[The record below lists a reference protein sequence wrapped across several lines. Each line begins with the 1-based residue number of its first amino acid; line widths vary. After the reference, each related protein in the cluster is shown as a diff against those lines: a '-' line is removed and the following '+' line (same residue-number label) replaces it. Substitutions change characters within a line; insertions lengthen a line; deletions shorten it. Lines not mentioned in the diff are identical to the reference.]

1 MLKNY
6 EKITDR
12 INNIKG
18 LCKKKKLDGYILS
31 THDEYLNEYV
41 PREFQ
46 RLNWLTGF
54 SGSNGLILFIN
65 SLNIFFTDG
74 RYLVQAKKE
83 IPKSFI
89 IIDSS
94 RENIFDWLERNIK
107 KKTKLCIDPEI
118 HSIAFITKLIELA
131 KDINVSIELNKNTL
145 IDKIMHEECLSSQKK
160 VSLIPIKFCG
170 KKSNLKIKIIKKKMK
185 DYDYLIITNPFSVNW
200 LLNIRGTDIEYSPIV
215 LCRMIIA
222 SKKKYIF
229 IDKKKLD
236 KKIQSYLESLHI
248 EIFNEQDIYEII
260 QSFPSKSRIL
270 IDEKAA
276 YSFYNLLINK
286 KNLITTSSII
296 CSLEK
301 SKKNK
306 VEIKN
311 SVLTHEIDGLS
322 VIKFMN
328 WLENYSTPSDLNEF
342 DVAMKLNKFREENKL
357 YFGPSF
363 STISAVGK
371 NSAIIHYSPTNI
383 KSQKLVEGSIYLCDS
398 GGHYSTGT
406 TDITRTFVIGN
417 KKFNKDYKIHYTKV
431 LKGHIDLSMMKFP
444 FKTRGV
450 QLDSIARYHLWE
462 SGLDYNHGTGHG
474 VGNFLSV
481 HEGPQSISKSLT
493 NINLEEGMI
502 LSIEPGFYLE
512 NKYGIRIENLV
523 YLKKAKYKNFLEF
536 VTLTLVPYEKKLID
550 ITQLNYKH
558 IEWINDYHKNIY
570 VKFSS
575 HLDQEQKKWLKIK
588 TAPI

>member
-107 KKTKLCIDPEI
+107 KKTKLGIDPRI
-118 HSIAFITKLIELA
+118 HSIAFIKKLIELA

-328 WLENYSTPSDLNEF
+328 WLENYSIPSDLNEF

-398 GGHYSTGT
+398 GGHYLTGT

-417 KKFNKDYKIHYTKV
+417 KKFNKEYKNHYTKV

-575 HLDQEQKKWLKIK
+575 HLDQEQNKWLKIK

>member
-12 INNIKG
+12 INYIKG

-41 PREFQ
+41 PKEFQ

-54 SGSNGLILFIN
+54 SGSNGLILFVN

-94 RENIFDWLERNIK
+94 KENIFDWLERNIK
-107 KKTKLCIDPEI
+107 KKTKLGIDPRI
-118 HSIAFITKLIELA
+118 HSIAFIKKLIELA

-248 EIFNEQDIYEII
+248 EIFDEQDIYEII

-398 GGHYSTGT
+398 GGHYLTGT

-417 KKFNKDYKIHYTKV
+417 KKFNKEYKNHYTKV

-575 HLDQEQKKWLKIK
+575 HLDQEQNKWLKIK

>member
-107 KKTKLCIDPEI
+107 KKTKLGIDPRI
-118 HSIAFITKLIELA
+118 HSIAFIKKLIELA

-160 VSLIPIKFCG
+160 VSLIPMKFCG
-170 KKSNLKIKIIKKKMK
+170 KKSDLKIRIIKKKMK

-398 GGHYSTGT
+398 GGHYLTGT

-417 KKFNKDYKIHYTKV
+417 KKFNKEYKNHYTKV

-444 FKTRGV
+444 FKTKGV

-575 HLDQEQKKWLKIK
+575 HLDQEQNKWLKIK

>member
-417 KKFNKDYKIHYTKV
+417 KKFNKDYKNHYTKV

-444 FKTRGV
+444 FKTKGV

-575 HLDQEQKKWLKIK
+575 HLDQEQNKWLKIK

>member
-94 RENIFDWLERNIK
+94 KENIFDWLERNIK
-107 KKTKLCIDPEI
+107 KKTKLGIDPRI
-118 HSIAFITKLIELA
+118 HSIAFIKKLIELA

-417 KKFNKDYKIHYTKV
+417 KKFNKDYKNHYTKV

-444 FKTRGV
+444 FKTKGV

>member
-107 KKTKLCIDPEI
+107 KKTKLGIDPRI
-118 HSIAFITKLIELA
+118 HSIAFIKKLIELA

-398 GGHYSTGT
+398 GGHYLTGT

-417 KKFNKDYKIHYTKV
+417 KKFNKEYKNHYTKV

-575 HLDQEQKKWLKIK
+575 HLDQEQNKWLKIK

>member
-12 INNIKG
+12 INYIKG

-54 SGSNGLILFIN
+54 SGSNGLILFVN

-160 VSLIPIKFCG
+160 VSLIPMKFCG
-170 KKSNLKIKIIKKKMK
+170 KKSDLKIRIIKKKMK

-248 EIFNEQDIYEII
+248 EIFDEQDIYEII

-328 WLENYSTPSDLNEF
+328 WLENYSIPSDLNEF

-417 KKFNKDYKIHYTKV
+417 KKFNKDYKNHYTKV

-575 HLDQEQKKWLKIK
+575 HLDQEQNKWLKIK

>member
-12 INNIKG
+12 INYIKG

-54 SGSNGLILFIN
+54 SGSNGLILFVN

-160 VSLIPIKFCG
+160 VSLIPMKFCG
-170 KKSNLKIKIIKKKMK
+170 KKSDLKIRIIKKKMK

-248 EIFNEQDIYEII
+248 EIFDEQDIYEII

-417 KKFNKDYKIHYTKV
+417 KKFNKDYKNHYTKV

-558 IEWINDYHKNIY
+558 LEWINDYHKNIY

-575 HLDQEQKKWLKIK
+575 HLDQEQNKWLKIK
-588 TAPI
+588 TSPI

>member
-89 IIDSS
+89 IFDSS
-94 RENIFDWLERNIK
+94 KENIFDWLERNIK

-286 KNLITTSSII
+286 TNLITTSSNI

-383 KSQKLVEGSIYLCDS
+383 KSQKFVEGSIYLCDS

-450 QLDSIARYHLWE
+450 QLDSIARYHLWQ

>member
-12 INNIKG
+12 INYIKG

-54 SGSNGLILFIN
+54 SGSNGLILFVN

-160 VSLIPIKFCG
+160 VSLIPMKFCG
-170 KKSNLKIKIIKKKMK
+170 KKSDLKIRIIKKKMK

-248 EIFNEQDIYEII
+248 EIFDEQDIYEII

-417 KKFNKDYKIHYTKV
+417 KKFNKDYKNHYTKV

-558 IEWINDYHKNIY
+558 LEWINDYHKNIY

>member
-94 RENIFDWLERNIK
+94 KENIFDWLERNIK
-107 KKTKLCIDPEI
+107 KKTKLGIDPRI
-118 HSIAFITKLIELA
+118 HSIAFIKKLIELA

-222 SKKKYIF
+222 PKKKYIF

-328 WLENYSTPSDLNEF
+328 WLENYSIPSDLNEF

-417 KKFNKDYKIHYTKV
+417 KKFNKDYKNHYTKV

-575 HLDQEQKKWLKIK
+575 HLDQEQNKWLKIK

>member
-1 MLKNY
+1 M
-6 EKITDR
+6 
-12 INNIKG
+12 
-18 LCKKKKLDGYILS
+18 DGYILS
-31 THDEYLNEYV
+31 THDEYLNEFV
-41 PREFQ
+41 PKEYQ

-94 RENIFDWLERNIK
+94 KESIFDWLEKNVK
-107 KKTKLCIDPEI
+107 KKTNLCIDPEI
-118 HSIAFITKLIELA
+118 HSIAFIKKLIKTA
-131 KDINVSIELNKNTL
+131 QGRNFSIKLNKNTL
-145 IDKIMHEECLSSQKK
+145 IDKINHEECVSSQKK
-160 VSLIPIKFCG
+160 VNLIPIKFCG
-170 KKSNLKIKIIKKKMK
+170 KKSNVKIKIIKKKMK

-222 SKKKYIF
+222 SKQKYIF

-236 KKIQSYLESLHI
+236 KKIQSYLEFLDI
-248 EIFNEQDIYEII
+248 EIYNEQDIFEII
-260 QSFPSKSRIL
+260 QSFPSKSRVL
-270 IDEKAA
+270 IDEKAS
-276 YSFYNLLINK
+276 YTFYNLLMNNN
-286 KNLITTSSII
+286 NLVTTSSTM

-322 VIKFMN
+322 VIRFMN
-328 WLENYSTPSDLNEF
+328 WLENYPTPADLNEF

-357 YFGPSF
+357 YFSPSF
-363 STISAVGK
+363 PTISAVRK
-371 NSAIIHYSPTNI
+371 NSAIIHYSPPKIN
-383 KSQKLVEGSIYLCDS
+383 SQKLIEGSLYLCDS
-398 GGHYSTGT
+398 GGHYLTGT
-406 TDITRTFVIGN
+406 TDLTRTFVIGN
-417 KKFNKDYKIHYTKV
+417 KKFNIDYKNHYTKV
-431 LKGHIDLSMMKFP
+431 LKGHVDLSMMKFP

-493 NINLEEGMI
+493 NIHLEEGMI
-502 LSIEPGFYLE
+502 LSNEPGFYLK

-523 YLKKAKYKNFLEF
+523 YVKKAKYKNFLEF
-536 VTLTLVPYEKKLID
+536 ITLTLVPYEKKLID
-550 ITQLNYKH
+550 ITQLNYKQ

-570 VKFSS
+570 EKLSPN
-575 HLDQEQKKWLKIK
+575 LDQEQKTWLKIK
-588 TAPI
+588 TSPI

>member
-89 IIDSS
+89 IFDSS
-94 RENIFDWLERNIK
+94 KENIFDWLERNIK

-286 KNLITTSSII
+286 TNLITTSSNI

-417 KKFNKDYKIHYTKV
+417 KKFNKDYKNHYTKV

-450 QLDSIARYHLWE
+450 QLDSIARYHLWQ

-575 HLDQEQKKWLKIK
+575 HLDQEQNKWLKIK

>member
-417 KKFNKDYKIHYTKV
+417 KKFNKDYKNHYTKV

-575 HLDQEQKKWLKIK
+575 HLDQEQNKWLKIK

>member
-41 PREFQ
+41 PKEFQ

-54 SGSNGLILFIN
+54 SGSNGLILFVN

-94 RENIFDWLERNIK
+94 KENIFDWLERNIK
-107 KKTKLCIDPEI
+107 KKTKLGIDPRI
-118 HSIAFITKLIELA
+118 HSIAFIKKLIELA

-160 VSLIPIKFCG
+160 VSLIPMKFCG
-170 KKSNLKIKIIKKKMK
+170 KKSDLKIRIIKKKMK

-222 SKKKYIF
+222 PKKKYIF

-248 EIFNEQDIYEII
+248 EIFDEQDIYEII

-398 GGHYSTGT
+398 GGHYLTGT

-417 KKFNKDYKIHYTKV
+417 KKFNKEYKNHYTKV

>member
-107 KKTKLCIDPEI
+107 KKTKLGIDPRI
-118 HSIAFITKLIELA
+118 HSIAFIKKLIELA

-417 KKFNKDYKIHYTKV
+417 KKFNKEYKNHYTKV

-575 HLDQEQKKWLKIK
+575 HLDQEQNKWLKIK

>member
-222 SKKKYIF
+222 PKKKYIF

-286 KNLITTSSII
+286 TNLITTSSNI

-301 SKKNK
+301 SKKK
-306 VEIKN
+306 
-311 SVLTHEIDGLS
+311 
-322 VIKFMN
+322 
-328 WLENYSTPSDLNEF
+328 
-342 DVAMKLNKFREENKL
+342 
-357 YFGPSF
+357 
-363 STISAVGK
+363 
-371 NSAIIHYSPTNI
+371 
-383 KSQKLVEGSIYLCDS
+383 
-398 GGHYSTGT
+398 
-406 TDITRTFVIGN
+406 
-417 KKFNKDYKIHYTKV
+417 
-431 LKGHIDLSMMKFP
+431 
-444 FKTRGV
+444 
-450 QLDSIARYHLWE
+450 
-462 SGLDYNHGTGHG
+462 
-474 VGNFLSV
+474 
-481 HEGPQSISKSLT
+481 
-493 NINLEEGMI
+493 
-502 LSIEPGFYLE
+502 
-512 NKYGIRIENLV
+512 
-523 YLKKAKYKNFLEF
+523 
-536 VTLTLVPYEKKLID
+536 
-550 ITQLNYKH
+550 
-558 IEWINDYHKNIY
+558 
-570 VKFSS
+570 
-575 HLDQEQKKWLKIK
+575 
-588 TAPI
+588 

>member
-1 MLKNY
+1 MLKKY

-12 INNIKG
+12 INYIKG
-18 LCKKKKLDGYILS
+18 IFKKKKLDGYILS

-41 PREFQ
+41 PKEYQ

-54 SGSNGLILFIN
+54 SGSSGMILFIN
-65 SLNIFFTDG
+65 NLNIFFTDG
-74 RYLVQAKKE
+74 RYLLQAKKE
-83 IPKSFI
+83 IPKSFV

-94 RENIFDWLERNIK
+94 KENIFDWLEKNVE

-118 HSIAFITKLIELA
+118 HSIAFIQKLIETA
-131 KDINVSIELNKNTL
+131 KGLNFSIKLNKNSL
-145 IDKIMHEECLSSQKK
+145 IDKINYDESKISQKQ
-160 VSLIPIKFCG
+160 VNLIPLKFCG
-170 KKSNLKIKIIKKKMK
+170 KKSNIKIEIIKKKMK

-229 IDKKKLD
+229 INKKKLS
-236 KKIQSYLESLHI
+236 KKIQCYLESLDI
-248 EIFNEQDIYEII
+248 EIYNEQDIFEIMK
-260 QSFPSKSRIL
+260 SFPFKSKVL

-276 YSFYNLLINK
+276 YIFYNLLKINK
-286 KNLITTSSII
+286 NLVTTSSII

-342 DVAMKLNKFREENKL
+342 DVAIKLNKFREENEL
-357 YFGPSF
+357 YFSPSF

-371 NSAIIHYSPTNI
+371 NSAIIHYSPPNT
-383 KSQKLVEGSIYLCDS
+383 KSQKLVEGCLYLCDS
-398 GGHYSTGT
+398 GGHYLTGT
-406 TDITRTFVIGN
+406 TDLTRTFVIGD
-417 KKFNKDYKIHYTKV
+417 KKINKDYKTHYTKV
-431 LKGHIDLSMMKFP
+431 LKGHIDLSMMRFP
-444 FKTRGV
+444 FKTKGV

-493 NINLEEGMI
+493 NIYLEEGMI
-502 LSIEPGFYLE
+502 LSNEPGFYLK

-550 ITQLNYKH
+550 ISQLNYKQ
-558 IEWINDYHKNIY
+558 IEWINNYHKNIY
-570 VKFSS
+570 ERFSS
-575 HLDQEQKKWLKIK
+575 HLDQKQKKWFKIK

>member
-107 KKTKLCIDPEI
+107 KKTKLGIDPRI
-118 HSIAFITKLIELA
+118 HSIAFIKKLIELA

-222 SKKKYIF
+222 PKKKYIF

-328 WLENYSTPSDLNEF
+328 WLENYSIPSDLNEF

-417 KKFNKDYKIHYTKV
+417 KKFNKEYKNHYTKV

-575 HLDQEQKKWLKIK
+575 HLDQEQNKWLKIK

>member
-12 INNIKG
+12 INYIKG

-54 SGSNGLILFIN
+54 SGSNGLILFVN

-160 VSLIPIKFCG
+160 VSLIPMKFCG
-170 KKSNLKIKIIKKKMK
+170 KKSDLKIRIIKKKMK

-222 SKKKYIF
+222 PKKKYIF

-248 EIFNEQDIYEII
+248 EIFDEQDIYEII

-328 WLENYSTPSDLNEF
+328 WLENYSIPSDLNEF

-398 GGHYSTGT
+398 GGHYLTGT

-417 KKFNKDYKIHYTKV
+417 KKFNKEYKNHYTKV